1 MLDGFRAMLYRGRIK
16 RTAGRGNAMRNWIE
30 FALLKTVRK
39 IFAVAVSRVVCL
51 WLPVQQ
57 RTGIRVVP
65 DYVRSRYGV
74 LLKGNWRD
82 RTFQYCLFGTYGGR
96 LARLL
101 RKQERPF
108 IFLDIG
114 ANQGLYSLIAAG
126 NRACRQVIA
135 LEPAASTHGLLT
147 ANIAA
152 NPGADKVT
160 AIKAGLSEQ
169 RGAAFLSLA
178 SGHSGM
184 ASLRPGYTAKAA
196 VQEEVELIDMA
207 QLDEMLAADLP
218 VIVKVDVEG
227 HEEAVMR
234 SLAQSRHIQ
243 RMSAVFYEVDCNWS
257 DEASLKTILGLAGF
271 KGFTRYGRG
280 AHFDVLATQ

>member
-1 MLDGFRAMLYRGRIK
+1 MLYREAHEAHGGSGK
-16 RTAGRGNAMRNWIE
+16 CMKDWIE

-39 IFAVAVSRVVCL
+39 VFAVAVSRIVCL

-57 RTGIRVVP
+57 RTGIRIIP

-74 LLKGNWRD
+74 LLKGNWHD

-101 RKQERPF
+101 RGQERPF

-126 NRACRQVIA
+126 NPACRQVIA

-160 AIKAGLSEQ
+160 AIRAGLSEQ

-196 VQEEVELIDMA
+196 VQEEVELIDIA
-207 QLDEMLAADLP
+207 QLDEILTGDLP
-218 VIVKVDVEG
+218 IIVKVDVEG

-234 SLAQSRHIQ
+234 SLAQSRHIK
-243 RMSAVFYEVDCNWS
+243 RISTVFYEVDCNWS
-257 DEASLKTILGLAGF
+257 DEASLKTILGAAGF
-271 KGFTRYGRG
+271 GGFTRYGRG